1 MNNTDVVKQAYA
13 HFATGYVPAVLAL
26 FDTAIEWHECQGMP
40 FVTGDGIYTGPEA
53 VVTNVF
59 MQLPAYFDGFNIA
72 VTNIFGADDKV
83 AMMGYY
89 QGVNKATGN
98 AFKANATHIWTV
110 KNGLLTQFFQAVD
123 TAVINK

>member
-13 HFATGYVPAVLAL
+13 HFATGNVPAVLAL